1 MNVLH
6 LQLTGNPGGI
16 VSLCYSIAKNSEN
29 NNHMYFLLDGGT
41 VEKAMREEEIPTHVA
56 YANRYYWHKSKKEL
70 LNYCKEHEIDV
81 VVNHSNSPI
90 ACSHTVAI
98 KKSIPTMR
106 VISYLH
112 ADSKNIVNTLYKKIL
127 YKPYIKRVHKI
138 ADNIVAISNF
148 VKKSA
153 LEVFKLKDGDVVVI
167 HNGVDYEYF
176 ADFKKERSAEVLK
189 LVYVGRLFEQ
199 KGVGLLIESISNIC
213 DSIPI
218 KLRIVGRGPQQKEL
232 EELSKKL
239 NISDRIEFLGLR
251 MDVPE
256 LLGDEHFFVHPATL
270 EEGFGI
276 TLIEAMSEG
285 IPCIAFDKGAIPEII
300 NDGDNGFIIK
310 EESVGA
316 LAKTIEK
323 CYEIVKSD
331 KYNKMSEKASVTG
344 KKFDIKEMV
353 KKLEKTYC

>member
-16 VSLCYSIAKNSEN
+16 VSLCHSIANNSN
-29 NNHMYFLLDGGT
+29 NSNYMYFLLGGGT
-41 VEKAMREEEIPTHVA
+41 VEEAMKEEGIPTHVA
-56 YANRYYWHKSKKEL
+56 YANRYLWHKSKKEL
-70 LNYCKEHEIDV
+70 LNYCKEHKIDV
-81 VVNHSNSPI
+81 VVNHSNAPI

-98 KKSIPTMR
+98 KKSIPTIR

-112 ADSKNIVNTLYKKIL
+112 ADSKNLVDTFYKKVF
-127 YKPYIKRVHKI
+127 YKPYIKRVQKI
-138 ADNIVAISNF
+138 ANSIVAISNF

-153 LEVFKLKDGDVVVI
+153 QEVFELNDEDVVVV

-176 ADFKKERSAEVLK
+176 ASFKKERNADALR
-189 LVYVGRLFEQ
+189 LVYVGRLYEQ
-199 KGVGLLIESISNIC
+199 KGVGLLIESISNAP

-218 KLRIVGRGPQQKEL
+218 KLRVVGRGPQQKEL

-300 NDGDNGFIIK
+300 NDGENGFIIK
-310 EESVGA
+310 EESVEA
-316 LAKTIEK
+316 LTKTIEK
-323 CYEIVKSD
+323 CYEVINSD
-331 KYNKMSEKASVTG
+331 KYNSMSEKASSTG
-344 KKFDIKEMV
+344 EKFDIKKMV
-353 KKLEKTYC
+353 EKLEKTYC

>member
-16 VSLCYSIAKNSEN
+16 VSLCHSIAKNSKN
-29 NNHMYFLLDGGT
+29 INHMYFLLDGET
-41 VEKAMREEEIPTHVA
+41 VEDAMKEEGIPTHVA
-56 YANRYYWHKSKKEL
+56 YANRYFWRKSKKEL
-70 LNYCKEHEIDV
+70 LNYCKEHKIDV
-81 VVNHSNSPI
+81 VVNHSNAPI

-98 KKSIPTMR
+98 KKRIPNIR

-112 ADSKNIVNTLYKKIL
+112 ADSRDIVNTFYKKSF
-127 YKPYIKRVHKI
+127 YKPHIKRVQKI
-138 ADNIVAISNF
+138 ANNIVAISNF
-148 VKKSA
+148 VKKTA
-153 LEVFKLKDGDVVVI
+153 LEVFKLKDEDVVVV

-176 ADFKKERSAEVLK
+176 ASFKKERNADVLR
-189 LVYVGRLFEQ
+189 LVYVGRLYEQ
-199 KGVGLLIESISNIC
+199 KGVGLLIESISNTQ
-213 DSIPI
+213 DSIPVN
-218 KLRIVGRGPQQKEL
+218 LRIVGRGPQQKEL

-300 NDGDNGFIIK
+300 RN
-310 EESVGA
+310 S
-316 LAKTIEK
+316 
-323 CYEIVKSD
+323 
-331 KYNKMSEKASVTG
+331 
-344 KKFDIKEMV
+344 KK
-353 KKLEKTYC
+353 